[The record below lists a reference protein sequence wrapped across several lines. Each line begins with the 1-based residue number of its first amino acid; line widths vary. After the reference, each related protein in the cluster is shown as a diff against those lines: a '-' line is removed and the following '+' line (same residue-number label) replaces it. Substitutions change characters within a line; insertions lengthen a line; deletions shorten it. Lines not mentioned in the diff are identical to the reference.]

1 MNLERLVKMANQIGD
16 FFESMPDQQQARS
29 EIAAHLRRFWEPRMR
44 RQLIEAV
51 DAGRDAGL
59 KDIVRKSVEQGKS
72 ELL

>member
-1 MNLERLVKMANQIGD
+1 
-16 FFESMPDQQQARS
+16 
-29 EIAAHLRRFWEPRMR
+29 MR